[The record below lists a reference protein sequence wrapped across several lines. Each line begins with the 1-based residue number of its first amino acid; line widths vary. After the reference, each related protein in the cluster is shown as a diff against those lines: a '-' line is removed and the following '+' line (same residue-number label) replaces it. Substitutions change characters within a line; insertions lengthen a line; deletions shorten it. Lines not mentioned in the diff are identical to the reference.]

1 MTTSQTILTTAVET
15 WPLATAFNISRGAKT
30 QAQVVVA
37 TLEKGVHKGR
47 GECVPYARYGET
59 LDEVAETIR
68 SVAPDI
74 ANGLTRADLQLL
86 LPPGAARN
94 ALDCAFWDL
103 EAKNTGTRVWE
114 LAKCGTPNTLTTAFS
129 LSLDTPEKMGAA
141 AAAAATRPILKI
153 KLGGADDEARI
164 AAIRKAAPNAK
175 LIVDANE
182 GWTPETL
189 APNTQAM
196 ARHGVALIEQPLP
209 ADQDSL
215 LRDYETPVPFCA
227 DESCHGIASLARLV
241 GLYDMVNI
249 KLDKTGGLTEALATA
264 RAARDIGF
272 SIMVGCMVG
281 TSLGMAPAMLIA
293 KPGDIVDL
301 DGPLWLTKDR
311 PPGIIYRGSEMN
323 PVGPDVWG

>member
-1 MTTSQTILTTAVET
+1 MTSATTILTTSNET

-37 TLEKGVHKGR
+37 TLHDGIHTGR

-59 LDEVAETIR
+59 LGDVAETIR

-94 ALDCAFWDL
+94 ALDCAFWDM
-103 EAKNTGTRVWE
+103 EAKRTNTRVWE
-114 LAKCGTPNTLTTAFS
+114 LANCPAPSFLVTAFS
-129 LSLDTPEKMGAA
+129 LSLDTPKNMGAA
-141 AAAAATRPILKI
+141 AAKVAHRPILKI
-153 KLGGADDEARI
+153 KLGGAEDEARI
-164 AAIRKAAPNAK
+164 AAIRAAAPHAK

-182 GWTPETL
+182 GWTPQTL
-189 APNTQAM
+189 APNAETM
-196 ARHGVALIEQPLP
+196 ARFGVALIEQPLP
-209 ADQDSL
+209 ADQDGI
-215 LRDYETPVPFCA
+215 LRDYRSPVPLCA
-227 DESCHGIASLARLV
+227 DEACHGIASLARLV

-264 RAARDIGF
+264 HAARDIGF
-272 SIMVGCMVG
+272 SIMVGCMIG

-293 KPGDIVDL
+293 APGDIVDL

-311 PPGIIYRGSEMN
+311 SPGIIYRGSEME
-323 PVGPDVWG
+323 PAQPGVWG